1 MQKLHILHY
10 DARPQVKVLLYY
22 LQQLVFVPVGRAV
35 IKH

>member
-10 DARPQVKVLLYY
+10 DPGPQVKVLLYY
-22 LQQLVFVPVGRAV
+22 LQQLVLVPVGCAV